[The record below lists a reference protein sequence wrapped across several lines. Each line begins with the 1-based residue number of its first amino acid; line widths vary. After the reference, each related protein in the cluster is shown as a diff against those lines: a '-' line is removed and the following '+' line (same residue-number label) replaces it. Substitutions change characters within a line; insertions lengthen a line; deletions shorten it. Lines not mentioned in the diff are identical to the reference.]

1 MADVGVFSGKVAL
14 VTGASSGI
22 GRATAE
28 LFAARG
34 AAVAVAARNLER
46 GAETVERIRAAGG
59 TAELIPADMEQPDQ
73 IEAMVVRTLE
83 LFGRIDCAFNNAGM
97 TGRDA
102 LFHEQ
107 SIEDWNEVIATNLT
121 SVFLCMKHEIVAML
135 NAGCGGAIVNNCS
148 GAGVMAAPGL
158 PHYTA
163 AKHGVL
169 GLTKAA
175 AKDYAAHGIRV
186 NAVCPGFIDTPQ
198 LNAFLGDDATR
209 AAVVAG
215 IPAGAMGTAE
225 DIAKA
230 VAFLCSPD
238 GAYISGDTMFIDGA
252 VMCR

>member
-1 MADVGVFSGKVAL
+1 VAEVGVFSGKVAL

-46 GAETVERIRAAGG
+46 GAETVERIRMAGG
-59 TAELIPADMEQPDQ
+59 VAELIPADMERADQ
-73 IEAMVVRTLE
+73 IEGMVARTLD
-83 LFGRIDCAFNNAGM
+83 LFGGLDCAFNNAGM
-97 TGRDA
+97 TGTAA

-107 SIEDWNEVIATNLT
+107 SVEDWNEVIATNLT
-121 SVFLCMKHEIVAML
+121 SVFLCMKHEIAAML
-135 NAGCGGAIVNNCS
+135 KAGTGGAIVNNCS

-175 AKDYAAHGIRV
+175 ARDYARHGIRV

-198 LNAFLGDDATR
+198 LNAFLGDEAAR
-209 AAVVAG
+209 AQVIAG
-215 IPAGAMGTAE
+215 IPAGAMGTPD
-225 DIAKA
+225 DIARA

-238 GAYISGDTMFIDGA
+238 GAYVSGDTMFVDGA